1 MGGSMTKKRKRG
13 IISEAFYIMELPIKF
28 ATEVTDDFISDT
40 VSFIDP
46 RRGRK
51 KRRGVSTNY

>member
-1 MGGSMTKKRKRG
+1 MTRRRRRG

-28 ATEVTDDFISDT
+28 VSEVTNDFISDT

-46 RRGRK
+46 RQGRK
-51 KRRGVSTNY
+51 RRRHVSTNY

>member
-1 MGGSMTKKRKRG
+1 MARIRRRRGG

-46 RRGRK
+46 RQNRRK
-51 KRRGVSTNY
+51 RNNVSTNY

>member
-1 MGGSMTKKRKRG
+1 VARIRRRRGG

-28 ATEVTDDFISDT
+28 ATEVTGDFINDT

>member
-1 MGGSMTKKRKRG
+1 MARRRRKG
-13 IISEAFYIMELPIKF
+13 IITEAFYIMELPIRF
-28 ATEVTDDFISDT
+28 VTEVTNDFISDT

-51 KRRGVSTNY
+51 RRGGVSTNY

>member
-1 MGGSMTKKRKRG
+1 MTRIKHKKRG
-13 IISEAFYIMELPIKF
+13 LITEAFEVMELPFKF

-46 RRGRK
+46 RKGRK
-51 KRRGVSTNY
+51 GRRHVSTNY

>member
-1 MGGSMTKKRKRG
+1 VARSRRRRGG
-13 IISEAFYIMELPIKF
+13 IISEAFYIMELPIRF
-28 ATEVTDDFISDT
+28 AIEVTGDFINDT

-51 KRRGVSTNY
+51 KRNSVSTNY

>member
-1 MGGSMTKKRKRG
+1 VARNRRRKKG
-13 IISEAFYIMELPIKF
+13 IISEAFEIMELPIKF
-28 ATEVTDDFISDT
+28 AVEVTDDFISDT

-51 KRRGVSTNY
+51 KRNNVSTNY

>member
-1 MGGSMTKKRKRG
+1 MTKKRKRG
-13 IISEAFYIMELPIKF
+13 IISEAFEIMELPIRF
-28 ATEVTDDFISDT
+28 AVEVTDDFINDT

-51 KRRGVSTNY
+51 GRKHVSTNY

>member
-1 MGGSMTKKRKRG
+1 MTKKRKRG
-13 IISEAFYIMELPIKF
+13 IITEAFEVMGLPIRF
-28 ATEVTDDFISDT
+28 AVEVTDDFINDT